1 MKRKFLL
8 SLIVIAIS
16 LIAFGAI
23 SASAV
28 TLTSGYYTYSVSNSK
43 AIIKDCEEYVS
54 GEITIPSTL
63 GGFPVTKIGASA
75 FAGCSN
81 LKRIIIHNSVTYIGG
96 SAFSGCSRLESIT
109 IPNEVTSIGAN
120 AFSGCSS
127 LESISIPRFVTSIG
141 ANAFSDCN
149 LKKVSMYDIAAWC
162 NISFDDSTANPLY
175 YAHNLYLNGNPV
187 SNLIIPDGVK
197 NIGDYAFQGCNS
209 LVSVTIPDSVTN
221 IGNCA
226 FDGCNNLADVY
237 YDGTETDWINITI
250 GSSNS
255 CLTNAKIHF
264 IPYTRT
270 NCSSNDKS
278 FTITPIGVGNGK
290 IVILALY
297 DGEKFV
303 EMQSAVYTGEAIP
316 FTTTKAYTKAKVFV
330 WDDLKTLRP
339 ICEAEIVK

>member
-1 MKRKFLL
+1 M
-8 SLIVIAIS
+8 
-16 LIAFGAI
+16 
-23 SASAV
+23 
-28 TLTSGYYTYSVSNSK
+28 
-43 AIIKDCEEYVS
+43 
-54 GEITIPSTL
+54 
-63 GGFPVTKIGASA
+63 TKIDELA
-75 FAGCSN
+75 FCDCSSLKSISIPEGVTTIEGQTFMGCSSLEN
-81 LKRIIIHNSVTYIGG
+81 IKIFG
-96 SAFSGCSRLESIT
+96 S
-109 IPNEVTSIGAN
+109 VTSIGAN

-127 LESISIPRFVTSIG
+127 LESIEIPGYVTTIGNSAFEGCSSLEHVTIRNRVTSIG

-149 LKKVSMYDIAAWC
+149 LKKVYMYDIAAWC

-175 YAHNLYLNGNPV
+175 YAHNLYLDGNLV

-226 FDGCNNLADVY
+226 FDGCNNLTDAY
-237 YDGTETDWINITI
+237 YDGTETDWTNITI

-297 DGEKFV
+297 DGEKLV
-303 EMQSAVYTGEAIP
+303 EMQSAVYIGEAIP